1 MNAQRLSFIIVST
14 LACLPTAAQA
24 QGPWP
29 TMNPPSFFSP
39 VQEFFTPRSYTTN
52 HSQPVYSQYQS
63 TPIIPGVPQCA
74 HGQCRQSCPNGQCS
88 NRNQCV
94 HGQCSTP
101 AQTYYQPG
109 AGTSGN
115 CVNGQCGRGHGFF
128 NGRTLGFNGNAN
140 SGTMRP
146 GLPNSSIGFR
156 PLTPIQP
163 NYSAPA
169 RGGQLNR
176 LVPLDG
182 GSPANEGV
190 NVPQGPMYRDRES
203 MVPQNPDYAND
214 PSVRFQ

>member
-29 TMNPPSFFSP
+29 TMNRPSFFSP

-52 HSQPVYSQYQS
+52 YSQPMSTQYRS
-63 TPIIPGVPQCA
+63 TPIVPGVPQCA

-88 NRNQCV
+88 NHSRCAN
-94 HGQCSTP
+94 GQCSTP
-101 AQTYYQPG
+101 TQNNYQPG
-109 AGTSGN
+109 GSTNGN
-115 CVNGQCGRGHGFF
+115 CVNGQCGPGNGFF
-128 NGRTLGFNGNAN
+128 RGNSGGFNGN
-140 SGTMRP
+140 GTNGTLRP

-156 PLTPIQP
+156 PLTPISP
-163 NYSAPA
+163 NVTAPA

-176 LVPLDG
+176 LVPLG
-182 GSPANEGV
+182 GGYPSNSGV
-190 NVPQGPMYRDRES
+190 NAPQGPMYRDRES
-203 MVPQNPDYAND
+203 MVPQNQDYAND